1 MTTDDRI
8 RAALQARAH
17 HAPHPDHAGAVIW
30 HRRRTRQRRL
40 VATGV
45 VAGVTTVALLG
56 LAVLR
61 SDGDARRI
69 GDAPSTT
76 AGAAAPTS
84 ATTVAGSPL
93 APTTAVAA
101 TTTTAASAPSTTT
114 MDPAPTTPVTD
125 DVDPVGTCG
134 LPDTPAPAPPAGI
147 PDHATLTGIRNAVV
161 GRWIGTP
168 RVPDGWIPIGPV
180 WIDFHS
186 DGTYA
191 AGCIDDIGSGETVSY
206 YGYNCS
212 CATNRYALVTAND
225 EGSAEGDID
234 ISWLVRGLAPYT
246 TRGQLHRVTVTDTT
260 LHFEFFRTWAGTY
273 GPVVYDLERA

>member
-1 MTTDDRI
+1 MITDDRI

-76 AGAAAPTS
+76 
-84 ATTVAGSPL
+84 
-93 APTTAVAA
+93 
-101 TTTTAASAPSTTT
+101 TTAASAPSTTT
-114 MDPAPTTPVTD
+114 VHPAPTTVVTD
-125 DVDPVGTCG
+125 DVNPVGTCG
-134 LPDTPAPAPPAGI
+134 LPATPAPAPPAGI

-168 RVPDGWIPIGPV
+168 RVTDGWIPIGPV

-191 AGCIDDIGSGETVSY
+191 AGCIDDIGSGETVFY

-212 CATNRYALVTAND
+212 CATNRDALVTAND

-234 ISWLVRGLAPYT
+234 ISWLGRGLAPYT